1 MKDLESHIKKL
12 RSYSRSS
19 GKVAGILNGQGWG
32 RVGVRHGHMVGFHFK
47 RNPSVCVRIALW
59 VWVWV
64 VGLE

>member
-32 RVGVRHGHMVGFHFK
+32 RVGGGTWSYGGFSF
-47 RNPSVCVRIALW
+47 
-59 VWVWV
+59 
-64 VGLE
+64 